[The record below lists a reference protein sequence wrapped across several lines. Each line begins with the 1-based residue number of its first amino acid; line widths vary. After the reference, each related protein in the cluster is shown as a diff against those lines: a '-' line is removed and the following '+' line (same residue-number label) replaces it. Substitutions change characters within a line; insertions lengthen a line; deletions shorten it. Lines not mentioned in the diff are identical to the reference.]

1 MLYFQYTGSK
11 TSVGFMSTDGPRLS
25 TFQLLLFQLLQWCK
39 SDTYSVETILQIL
52 ICFRASDMQ

>member
-1 MLYFQYTGSK
+1 MLCFQYTGSK

-39 SDTYSVETILQIL
+39 SDTHSVETIL
-52 ICFRASDMQ
+52 